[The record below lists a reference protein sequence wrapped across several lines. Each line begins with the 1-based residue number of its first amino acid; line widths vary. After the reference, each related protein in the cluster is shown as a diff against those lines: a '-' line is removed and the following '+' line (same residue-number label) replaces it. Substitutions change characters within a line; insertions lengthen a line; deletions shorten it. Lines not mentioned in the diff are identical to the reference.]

1 MFKRGSMPY
10 ICVFTPTYNRSGY
23 LRRIFDCLTRQSF
36 DDFEWLIVDDGST
49 DDTKEVVENFSNIAS
64 FPIRYI
70 YQENGGKQRATNL
83 AVDLC
88 NCPIFFGLDSDDW
101 LVENALE
108 VVAHY
113 FRSIWNDDDIAG
125 IIALRGSEVDLPLG
139 TWMPSGLSEVNVWD
153 LYYEYGFKGDA
164 AQIYKTNILKRYPYP
179 VVEGEQFISEGIVSY
194 SIAQHYKMSL
204 VNQVLVLGTYQEGGL
219 TDNSYSLIRQNPL
232 GYILVKELSLNMSK
246 HFVQKCYQMT
256 LLLAAYRIAHKK
268 GHFRSCEHRFL
279 AILCYIPSRFAFYL
293 LMRDGKH

>member
-1 MFKRGSMPY
+1 MPY

-113 FRSIWNDDDIAG
+113 FRSI
-125 IIALRGSEVDLPLG
+125 
-139 TWMPSGLSEVNVWD
+139 
-153 LYYEYGFKGDA
+153 
-164 AQIYKTNILKRYPYP
+164 
-179 VVEGEQFISEGIVSY
+179 
-194 SIAQHYKMSL
+194 
-204 VNQVLVLGTYQEGGL
+204 
-219 TDNSYSLIRQNPL
+219 
-232 GYILVKELSLNMSK
+232 
-246 HFVQKCYQMT
+246 
-256 LLLAAYRIAHKK
+256 
-268 GHFRSCEHRFL
+268 
-279 AILCYIPSRFAFYL
+279 
-293 LMRDGKH
+293 